1 MQYVGSKNRY
11 ARGILA
17 HMPPVRYFVEPFV
30 GGGNM
35 TYWAV
40 KSGKFQNFL
49 CSDANEYVIAYFN
62 ALKSGWMPK
71 EDYSLNEYLAM
82 KKDYDIG
89 NIGGHSKEELCVVGN
104 CMGFMGG
111 FFNVPCLLRDHTKSP
126 RNRDKYPFWCA
137 LKDREWVDCAS
148 FTHTDYQSC
157 FIPDDRNCVIY
168 LDPPYQGT
176 KKYKNVDP
184 FSYDAFYDWVREK
197 SMAHYV
203 YTSELSMP
211 EDFDCIWSKERNG
224 SGVSK
229 KQSIERLFVYKHG
242 LIYKPP
248 NLFN

>member
-11 ARGILA
+11 AREILS
-17 HMPPVRYFVEPFV
+17 HMPPARYFVEPFV

-49 CSDANEYVIAYFN
+49 CGDANEYVIAYFK
-62 ALKSGWMPK
+62 ALQSGWMPK
-71 EDYSLNEYLAM
+71 EDYSPEDYIRM
-82 KKDYDIG
+82 KKDWDSG
-89 NIGGHSKEELCVVGN
+89 NINGYDKAELCLVGN
-104 CMGFMGG
+104 SMGFMGG
-111 FFNVPCLLRDHTKSP
+111 FFNSPCLQTNHPKSP
-126 RNRDKYPFWCA
+126 RNLHKWPFWGA
-137 LKDREWVDCAS
+137 SKDREWVNRAH
-148 FTHTDYQSC
+148 FTHHDYQAC
-157 FIPDDRNCVIY
+157 VIPNDGECVIY

-176 KKYKNVDP
+176 IKYKNVDP
-184 FSYDAFYDWVREK
+184 FNYDKFYGWVREK
-197 SMAHYV
+197 SMTHYV

-211 EDFDCIWSKERNG
+211 DDFDCVWSKARNG
-224 SGVSK
+224 NGVSK